1 MYNLNSSAAKFDV
14 AVVGG
19 GHAGI
24 EAALAAA
31 RLGMKTAL
39 ITTRPRCSGRMPCNP
54 SIGGPAKA
62 HLVREIDALGGEMA
76 RTIDRTHIH
85 IRNLNTSKGPAV
97 QALRAQADRPRYA
110 RAMQEVLENQEGLR
124 IIADSACELLRE
136 GRTITG
142 LRCASGRELQTRA
155 VVLTTGTFLEGLLHL
170 GNYSTPGGRSG
181 EAPARGLS
189 ASVASLGLRLGRM
202 KTGTCPRLHRDSIC
216 YAGLDTLNPSFEGL
230 VFSDLSPRRA
240 PAEQVKCY
248 ITRTNAKTKEIILS
262 NLHRSPLYGSADVP
276 ITGVGP
282 RYCPSIE
289 DKFVRFPDHKY
300 HLVFLEPEG
309 FNVPEVYLQG
319 VSTSLPLDVQLALVR
334 TMPGLENARI
344 VRPGYAV
351 EYDYVDPTQL
361 ERTLAVRGWQGL
373 FLAGQINGTSGYEE
387 AAAQGLLAGINASRF
402 VNSQEL
408 ITIRRDQGY
417 LGVLIDDLVC
427 RGTKEPYRMH
437 TSRAEYRLLLRQ
449 DNSDERLTPLGQEI
463 GLVSA
468 ERWQRFR
475 ARQQAVSAE
484 ITRLNSSFVSQPQ
497 ALRYSQ
503 ALQRSVAPGQT
514 LANLVKQPGVELA
527 LLRRCDGLEEL
538 DPQVS
543 TKVEVSLKYAGYIEA
558 QIKEVER
565 AAKWER
571 LIIPDGFIYE
581 NLAGIS
587 LEAKEK
593 WNRIRPQNVGQ
604 ASRIAGIAP
613 ADVTAL
619 VVHLR
624 GLPPARRHHRPTET
638 AAPTQAEPD

>member
-1 MYNLNSSAAKFDV
+1 MLTQSFDI

-31 RLGMKTAL
+31 RLGKSVAL
-39 ITTRPRCSGRMPCNP
+39 ITSRPNYCGRMPCNP

-110 RAMQEVLENQEGLR
+110 QAMQEVLRQQDGLQL
-124 IIADSACELLRE
+124 IADSACELMRE
-136 GRTITG
+136 GNAIVG
-142 LRCASGRELQTRA
+142 LRCASGLEIRA
-155 VVLTTGTFLEGLLHL
+155 RAAVLTTGTFLEGLLHL
-170 GNYSTPGGRSG
+170 GNFSVPGGRSG

-189 ASVASLGLRLGRM
+189 ASLAELGLQLGRM
-202 KTGTCPRLHRDSIC
+202 KTGTCPRLHRDSLNTE
-216 YAGLDTLNPSFEGL
+216 GLDTLEPSYEGL
-230 VFSDLSPRRA
+230 VFSDLSPRTA
-240 PAEQVKCY
+240 PPKQVKCC
-248 ITRTNAKTKEIILS
+248 ITRTNEQTKSVIMA
-262 NLHRSPLYGSADVP
+262 NLHRSPLYGSTDTP

-289 DKFVRFPDHKY
+289 DKFVRFPEHKY

-309 FNVPEVYLQG
+309 FDVPEVYLQG
-319 VSTSLPLDVQLALVR
+319 VTTSLPLDVQLAIVR
-334 TMPGLENARI
+334 TLPGLKRAQI

-351 EYDYVDPTQL
+351 EYDFVLPTQL
-361 ERTLAVRGWQGL
+361 EHTLAVRGWKGL

-387 AAAQGLLAGINASRF
+387 AAAQGLLAGINASRS
-402 VNSQEL
+402 VEGLPL
-408 ITIRRDQGY
+408 ITIGRDQGY

-427 RGTKEPYRMH
+427 RGTQEPYRMH

-449 DNSDERLTPLGQEI
+449 DNSDERLTPLGREI
-463 GLVSA
+463 GLVSD
-468 ERWQRFR
+468 ERWDIYQM
-475 ARQQAVSAE
+475 RQKAVEVE
-484 ITRLNSSFVSQPQ
+484 IQRLNSSYVSQAQ
-497 ALRYSQ
+497 AERYGA

-514 LANLVKQPGVELA
+514 LANLVKQPGVSLDV
-527 LLRRCDGLEEL
+527 LRRCDGLEPL
-538 DPQVS
+538 DLQVC
-543 TKVEVSLKYAGYIEA
+543 TKAEVTVKYAGYIEA
-558 QIKEVER
+558 QKKEVER

-571 LIIPDGFIYE
+571 LTIPEDYSFDT
-581 NLAGIS
+581 LAGIS
-587 LEAKEK
+587 REAKEK
-593 WNRIRPQNVGQ
+593 WNRIRPHNVGQ

-619 VVHLR
+619 IVNLR
-624 GLPPARRHHRPTET
+624 GLPPARQHRKQP
-638 AAPTQAEPD
+638 